1 MKTTLDLD
9 DALLIEAKTVAAK
22 RRTTLKAVVEH
33 ALRRELAPAP
43 EITNPD
49 PEKYEIG
56 PLGFLVLKRKPGD
69 TVTLEQIQA
78 IQKEID
84 EEEFQRALTAAG
96 VFPNLPAS
104 DDLTDLYLLGLAVRH
119 GGRFA
124 TFDQRIDAALIPGG
138 PAAYFIIPPS

>member
-9 DALLIEAKTVAAK
+9 DALLIEAKTVAAQ

-49 PEKYEIG
+49 PEKFELG

-78 IQKEID
+78 IQEEID
-84 EEEFQRALTAAG
+84 EEEFQRALN
-96 VFPNLPAS
+96 P
-104 DDLTDLYLLGLAVRH
+104 R
-119 GGRFA
+119 R
-124 TFDQRIDAALIPGG
+124 R
-138 PAAYFIIPPS
+138 